1 MGHLFGHNSMKEKTS
16 FATTIVDMQWLENV
30 KNKPIAKNNHG
41 SSVNSTQP
49 NELAI
54 DVIDI
59 QKPNT
64 PSQRFLIKF
73 NKDLRTLKM
82 NEMLNYHEWEEG
94 KNLCM
99 CQ

>member
-1 MGHLFGHNSMKEKTS
+1 MIRKWKKKS
-16 FATTIVDMQWLENV
+16 
-30 KNKPIAKNNHG
+30 IAMNNYG
-41 SSVNSTQP
+41 SNVNSTWP
-49 NELAI
+49 NEVAI

-73 NKDLRTLKM
+73 NKDLKTLKM
-82 NEMLNYHEWEEG
+82 NEMLNYYEQEVG

-99 CQ
+99 CE

>member
-1 MGHLFGHNSMKEKTS
+1 MKKKS
-16 FATTIVDMQWLENV
+16 
-30 KNKPIAKNNHG
+30 IAKNNYG

-49 NELAI
+49 NEVAI
-54 DVIDI
+54 DVIDT

-82 NEMLNYHEWEEG
+82 NEMLNYYEQEVD

-99 CQ
+99 CE